1 VKYINGMNIPYFFW
15 LGARGFAGAF
25 ALLFVPVSIMVVGT
39 FFPPAGAAVFA
50 FLGGAGL
57 LFVVLYLP
65 FLQTRFACE
74 NRLGAMFEIREIRKL
89 FKRAPLAFWLAF
101 LITLLFALPLY
112 LLKVEFPPKDIAWL
126 PTLVFVIFIFPA
138 RLLTGWAM
146 SLATKREKDGFF
158 LFRWLSRLTIVPIAG
173 FYVIFVY
180 VSQYFSWH
188 GAFSLFEQ
196 HAFLVP
202 YPMFSI

>member
-1 VKYINGMNIPYFFW
+1 
-15 LGARGFAGAF
+15 
-25 ALLFVPVSIMVVGT
+25 LLFVPVSIMVVGT

-101 LITLLFALPLY
+101 L
-112 LLKVEFPPKDIAWL
+112 
-126 PTLVFVIFIFPA
+126 
-138 RLLTGWAM
+138 
-146 SLATKREKDGFF
+146 
-158 LFRWLSRLTIVPIAG
+158 
-173 FYVIFVY
+173 
-180 VSQYFSWH
+180 
-188 GAFSLFEQ
+188 
-196 HAFLVP
+196 
-202 YPMFSI
+202 